1 MKHIK
6 LFEEHEKSD
15 MISVIIKAEKTNEYN
30 GTEVSYHCFVYPTL
44 WDIAKDLLEEFMPDA
59 DIDSLMDRMYVLSDL
74 NDFDNDDM
82 GDPPYDFWNFTIWSG
97 LTPRSQTKKH
107 EIIESTLPWTICEK
121 LENMFPNASS
131 VMKKDP
137 NGIKWGKDDDIDIVV
152 ASLKND
158 KSKLGLYG
166 DSEYLEEIK
175 AKLGWS
181 EEIFKSALKAYG
193 ALRYT

>member
-15 MISVIIKAEKTNEYN
+15 MISVIIKAEKTNSDN
-30 GTEVSYHCFVYPTL
+30 GTKVSYHCFVYPTL
-44 WDIAKDLLEEFMPDA
+44 WDITKDLLEEFMPDA
-59 DIDSLMDRMYVLSDL
+59 NIDSVIDRMYVLSDL
-74 NDFDNDDM
+74 NDFDNDEM
-82 GDPPYDFWNFTIWSG
+82 GDPPYDFWDFTIWSG